1 MANRRTG
8 QLEPRQ
14 IAVNEPGQ
22 ADLWRSIRDEVLF
35 QHQYLANLP
44 EKVKALIHTSIT
56 GRDLS
61 PPDYD
66 QLFRIAKKI
75 EALPP
80 GAAADY
86 ANKITGSTTD
96 LSAIEGYRSELAGR
110 ELADTNRTAVQNKLL
125 GLEDVYKLYRQYTAT
140 SAVEQA
146 SPMAGVGTAVAK
158 ELGAK
163 VQTAGDMREQLEQQ
177 LPRHGFASI
186 AEFAT
191 YLAKF
196 EQAFEDGVVRITL
209 DILAK
214 YAGKLYRESQ
224 RYQDPA
230 VVKDLHGKLA
240 GFRTQHDEFDKNTKI
255 YSEEVWAAGH
265 DRDAE
270 QRRLPGNGGM
280 PAKPPTERQRQ
291 AEQNRTSRWPR
302 RTLKRR
308 SRTSRRTTRSSPRT
322 TCRPTSGSTR
332 SPSRRR
338 AKPSSQACCR
348 RTSQIVT
355 QTLS

>member
-1 MANRRTG
+1 
-8 QLEPRQ
+8 
-14 IAVNEPGQ
+14 
-22 ADLWRSIRDEVLF
+22 VLF
-35 QHQYLANLP
+35 QHQHLANLP
-44 EKVKALIHTSIT
+44 DKVKALIHTSIA

-61 PPDYD
+61 PADYD

-96 LSAIEGYRSELAGR
+96 LSAFEAAIKGHRSELAGR
-110 ELADTNRTAVQNKLL
+110 QQADTNRTAVQNKLL

-140 SAVEQA
+140 SSVEQA

-158 ELGAK
+158 HLGAK

-177 LPRHGFASI
+177 LPRYGFASI

-196 EQAFEDGVVRITL
+196 EQAFEDGAVRITL

-224 RYQDPA
+224 ALPGPGGRQGSARQARRVPLA
-230 VVKDLHGKLA
+230 ARRVRQEHEDLLRGGLGRRA
-240 GFRTQHDEFDKNTKI
+240 RPRRRTAAAPRQRRHARQATDAEA
-255 YSEEVWAAGH
+255 AAG
-265 DRDAE
+265 
-270 QRRLPGNGGM
+270 
-280 PAKPPTERQRQ
+280 
-291 AEQNRTSRWPR
+291 
-302 RTLKRR
+302 
-308 SRTSRRTTRSSPRT
+308 
-322 TCRPTSGSTR
+322 
-332 SPSRRR
+332 R
-338 AKPSSQACCR
+338 AKHQGSQGER
-348 RTSQIVT
+348 
-355 QTLS
+355 